1 VRIPLDQAVL
11 APYVPT
17 GPDTSAQLRDSD
29 GITSGRYVVDRL
41 TTGAAGHNDHTHDFG
56 FHIPQP
62 PPPPP
67 PPTPPT
73 PDSYNVR
80 LDKSISRERV
90 RLGDSVTYR
99 LVVTNDGP
107 ATATDVTVTDRLPN
121 RVRARTASTS
131 QGNCTVT
138 GNDLAC
144 TIGTMT
150 RGQVETITVRATAVR
165 VGRGVNVARVSAPRD
180 RDPSDNDDAVPV
192 QITKPQ
198 LGLTKGA
205 SRRSLVAGQK
215 VTYTIRVRNPV
226 NAPLRNV
233 RTCDNLPPEL
243 GYVSSKR
250 RATLRN
256 GQYCWTEKQLG
267 ANKSKTYKLTARALQ
282 GIRPGTKVNR
292 ATAKSP
298 DARTKRANRAV
309 RVKAGGLLGA
319 GGVTG

>member
-1 VRIPLDQAVL
+1 VL

-29 GITSGRYVVDRL
+29 GITSGRYVIDRL

-56 FHIPQP
+56 FHLPQP
-62 PPPPP
+62 PPPPVP
-67 PPTPPT
+67 PPAE
-73 PDSYNVR
+73 SYNVR
-80 LDKSISRERV
+80 IDKSISRERAKI
-90 RLGDSVTYR
+90 GDRVTYR
-99 LVVTNDGP
+99 LVGTNDGP
-107 ATATDVTVTDRLPN
+107 ATATDVTITDDSLPDQ
-121 RVRARTASTS
+121 VDARSVSSS
-131 QGNCTVT
+131 QGTCTLD
-138 GNDLAC
+138 GNDVRCA
-144 TIGTMT
+144 IGTLT
-150 RGQVETITVRATAVR
+150 RGQSVTVTIRAVAVR
-165 VGRGVNVARVSAPRD
+165 TGRGVNTARIDAPRD
-180 RDPSDNDDAVPV
+180 RDPSDNEDDAVV
-192 QITKPQ
+192 RIRKPQ
-198 LGLTKGA
+198 LALTKGA
-205 SRRSLVAGQK
+205 SRRSLLAGQT

-256 GQYCWTEKQLG
+256 GQYCWTEKRLG
-267 ANKSKTYKLTARALQ
+267 AKQTKTYKLTARALQ

-298 DARTKRANRAV
+298 DARTKRAKRAV
-309 RVKAGGLLGA
+309 RVKAGGLIGA